1 METPY
6 EFDCVDCGDHV
17 TRYGVLEPGVTP
29 GLDPGADRC
38 MVCYFLYI
46 NPRLTDEEKQKIR
59 EWGNGNVSEVTSN
72 QREDTVSPDPDAVLP
87 HPDLLGKPT
96 PS

>member
-1 METPY
+1 MEATAHY
-6 EFDCVDCGDHV
+6 VEFVCVDCGDHV
-17 TRYGVLEPGVTP
+17 TRYGVLDFDEANP
-29 GLDPGADRC
+29 DRC
-38 MVCYFLYI
+38 MVCYFLYT

-96 PS
+96 SS